1 MEKWWSCPEHF
12 KNLRTVGQA
21 AVLVFRE
28 SEMFQEWQDGR
39 KKKKPWIRH
48 EIKLKDVSIN
58 YPVLSKSSVNRTSGV
73 AVTADRSDFVWL
85 QKMFNPS
92 ASINAKNWF
101 FFSHPLRNIARFL
114 SDGWYVKMKSVMGYC
129 LHVHSQTLSDISLP
143 MVTLDEKCK
152 LVFNVFNLLLTCP
165 YLHLGLHRNFKGVLF
180 TPINYFCMCDSAET

>member
-28 SEMFQEWQDGR
+28 SEMFQEWQDGG

-101 FFSHPLRNIARFL
+101 FFLILWETLPAS
-114 SDGWYVKMKSVMGYC
+114 
-129 LHVHSQTLSDISLP
+129 SQTGDMSKWKVSWVTVSTCIVRRCQTSAFPWSL
-143 MVTLDEKCK
+143 
-152 LVFNVFNLLLTCP
+152 
-165 YLHLGLHRNFKGVLF
+165 
-180 TPINYFCMCDSAET
+180 